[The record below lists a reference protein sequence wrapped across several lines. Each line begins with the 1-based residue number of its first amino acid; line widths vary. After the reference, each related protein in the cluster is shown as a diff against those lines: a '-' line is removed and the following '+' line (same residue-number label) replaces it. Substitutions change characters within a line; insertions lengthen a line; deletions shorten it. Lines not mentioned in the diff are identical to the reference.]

1 MLDKKKNIKWGNITW
16 LLLSMAIII
25 LLNIIAS
32 FVFTRF
38 DLTAEKRYSL
48 APATKKLLKKLDDV
62 VFFKVYLYGD
72 LPPGFQRLSN
82 ETREMLD
89 EFRAYSEN
97 IQYEFVNPSENPN
110 AKDRNDAY
118 RLLVERGL
126 QPTDLRV
133 NDKGASSQ
141 RIIFP
146 GAMVSYH
153 GKEIPI
159 QLLMAQLQQDP
170 NKVLNNSIQSLEYN
184 LASAI
189 KNLTTA
195 IKPRIAII
203 EGQGEL
209 DQAETFDMQ
218 TALSE
223 FYNVDRIRI
232 NNKINSLSLRIKS
245 DSSKDILINK
255 YRAIIIAKP
264 TKPFDERD
272 KFLIDQFIM
281 RGGKVLWLIDPV
293 FASMDSLQKYNAT
306 MGIPNDINL
315 EDMLFNYG
323 VRLNINLVQ
332 DLNALPIPIKTGQVG
347 NQPQFEYFKWYFFP
361 VLIPSI
367 NHPVVNGL
375 NAIKTEFIS
384 TLDTVAA
391 NGVKKTFLLETSPY
405 ARSINAPVLIDL
417 EIMQKQPDERLFSNG
432 PMPVA
437 VLLEG
442 EFTSSFL
449 FRIPPELADN
459 PSLGYRSKSKPT
471 KMIVIADGDIAKNQF
486 HFSQGYVLPLGYDQ
500 YTKQT
505 FGNRDLVLNVVNYLC
520 DDSGLISVRSR
531 ELKLRMLDS
540 AKIAKQRLF
549 WQLFNLLL
557 PVLVIILFG
566 VAKYRFRLRNYARPV
581 RKIQS

>member
-315 EDMLFNYG
+315 EDQLFNYG